1 MESGSLVSVSFE
13 LIFQIVNTLIIL
25 VIPILIIYGIY
36 RIIIKISNKSKY
48 EIEINKLE
56 QRIKDL
62 EDKIDNKN

>member
-56 QRIKDL
+56 QRINDL